1 MGRAL
6 TELQCAG
13 GYCTSPAVPAQP
25 SANCTSLSSATGLQ
39 YCYDFAGNLL
49 AYSNGLTTAAAGP
62 QYPQHALLFSQT
74 FDAAAR
80 LNSVNS
86 SWSDTTHPQSL
97 FSSPVYT
104 TFNALFSWLLGT
116 QLTTTRTYD
125 TRLRV
130 TGQSS
135 VQ

>member
-6 TELQCAG
+6 TEQQCVA
-13 GYCTSPAVPAQP
+13 GYCTSTSPPVQP
-25 SANCTSLSSATGLQ
+25 TANCTNLSSATGLQ
-39 YCYDFAGNLL
+39 YCYDLAGSLL
-49 AYSNGLTTAAAGP
+49 AYSNGLTAAAAGQ

-74 FDAAAR
+74 FDAAGR
-80 LNSVNS
+80 LNSVAS
-86 SWSDTTHPQSL
+86 SWNDTTHPQSL

-104 TFNALFSWLLGT
+104 PFNALSSWLLGT
-116 QLTTTRTYD
+116 QLSTTRTYD

-135 VQ
+135 AQ